1 MFEKYNTIKNIPS
14 TPNTK
19 NTPVTKNILITG
31 GTGFIGKR
39 LVQVLLTLNYELTVL
54 TRSIN
59 SAEKVLSSKVKLI
72 TELSEIQEHCKFDI
86 IINLA
91 GESLAGGRWT
101 TKRKDQFVESRLS
114 VTSQLC
120 DLIEQLTVKPE
131 LLISGSAIGYYGP
144 NKNNVLDENGDF
156 TDCFPHQLCKQ
167 WEEQALKAKSPETR
181 VCLLRIGIV
190 LGNNGGSL
198 EELLLPFKLG
208 FSMQISRGDQWM
220 SWIHRDDLIA
230 IILHLITNPKISGPV
245 NGTAPQPVTNKEFA
259 NILSLYVK
267 TYIRLRIPAKLL
279 SIMVGELADE
289 LLITGQHVIPA
300 KIEKNGFKFTY
311 PTLNNAFEE
320 LIGPPLKQD

>member
-1 MFEKYNTIKNIPS
+1 MFEKYNTFEETSSIPDTTPLPS
-14 TPNTK
+14 TK
-19 NTPVTKNILITG
+19 KILITG
-31 GTGFIGKR
+31 GTGFIGQR

-54 TRSIN
+54 TRNIN

-72 TELSEIQEHCKFDI
+72 TELSEIPDHCEFNI

-101 TKRKDQFVESRLS
+101 TKRKEQFIESRLS

-120 DLIEQLTVKPE
+120 NLIERLKVKPE

-144 NKNNVLDENGDF
+144 NKNNILDEKGDT

-167 WEEQALKAKSPETR
+167 WEEQALKAKSSQTR

-208 FSMQISRGDQWM
+208 FSMQISNGDQWM
-220 SWIHRDDLIA
+220 SWIHRDDLVA
-230 IILHLITNPKISGPV
+230 IMLHLIISPEISGPI

-267 TYIRLRIPAKLL
+267 TYIRLRIPAKFL

-311 PTLNNAFEE
+311 PTLSNALEE
-320 LIGPPLKQD
+320 LIG